1 MGFFRRHRILG
12 GILGGFLGLVVVLV
26 VFVAW
31 RAKGPYRFY
40 RLNVVKTAAATGVQ
54 PGPLEIGAA
63 TRDITPDLSQY
74 DPWVDADGDNRYR
87 PDKGDTYTDANGN
100 GRFDAVWLAGFNN
113 NRPAQGVHDPL
124 WVRALA
130 YRNNGVTGVMV
141 AIDSIGITNERF
153 IKVRKSLPDTL
164 GLDLVT
170 LASTHVHEAPDTMGI
185 WSYKILRGYFDE
197 AYMNLVLDACREAIV
212 EAVSTL
218 EPADMTLASARIE
231 PDGFMDDSRLPHV
244 YDDQICAAWFTRPG
258 TRETIATLVSWGNH
272 PETLGGDNPLITSDY
287 PHLLREG
294 SENGVGEP
302 NGAPGLGGTCVF
314 FGQSA
319 A

>member
-74 DPWVDADGDNRYR
+74 DPWVDADGDSRYR

-100 GRFDAVWLAGFNN
+100 GRFDAIWLAGFNN

-124 WVRALA
+124 WV
-130 YRNNGVTGVMV
+130 
-141 AIDSIGITNERF
+141 
-153 IKVRKSLPDTL
+153 
-164 GLDLVT
+164 
-170 LASTHVHEAPDTMGI
+170 
-185 WSYKILRGYFDE
+185 
-197 AYMNLVLDACREAIV
+197 
-212 EAVSTL
+212 
-218 EPADMTLASARIE
+218 
-231 PDGFMDDSRLPHV
+231 
-244 YDDQICAAWFTRPG
+244 
-258 TRETIATLVSWGNH
+258 
-272 PETLGGDNPLITSDY
+272 
-287 PHLLREG
+287 
-294 SENGVGEP
+294 
-302 NGAPGLGGTCVF
+302 
-314 FGQSA
+314 
-319 A
+319 